1 MELGDF
7 KSKDDTLEAVFEY
20 ERRLYYSDKFSRLT
34 SFYSSDANG
43 VLRAIEKRN
52 LDEVFYKICEIEV
65 SDDCYQKYVMN
76 MVRGWNM
83 ESTIYYAKC
92 YWENKKDEIFKA
104 DEELVYEYL
113 INLPLTIGKEVTKK
127 ELELIVSV
135 K

>member
-1 MELGDF
+1 M
-7 KSKDDTLEAVFEY
+7 KY
-20 ERRLYYSDKFSRLT
+20 
-34 SFYSSDANG
+34 
-43 VLRAIEKRN
+43 
-52 LDEVFYKICEIEV
+52 FYKIYEIEV

-76 MVRGWNM
+76 LVRGWNM

-104 DEELVYEYL
+104 DEEPAYEYL
-113 INLPLTIGKEVTKK
+113 IKLPVTIGKDVTKK

>member
-1 MELGDF
+1 M
-7 KSKDDTLEAVFEY
+7 VFFEQL
-20 ERRLYYSDKFSRLT
+20 RREISMKY
-34 SFYSSDANG
+34 
-43 VLRAIEKRN
+43 
-52 LDEVFYKICEIEV
+52 FYKIYEIEV

-76 MVRGWNM
+76 LVRGWNM

-104 DEELVYEYL
+104 DEEPAYEYL
-113 INLPLTIGKEVTKK
+113 IKLPVTIGKEATKK